1 MKALSR
7 PFILAAPAVLG
18 ALSAFATATPPQT
31 TSWAW
36 TLPSFLPPPRVPD
49 DNPMSEAKFEL
60 GRALFYD
67 KRLSGNGTLACG
79 SCHLQER
86 GFTDGRNLSV
96 GSTGQLTPRNAQG
109 LANVAWHATYTWAN
123 PALVTLER
131 QMEVPFFG
139 TDPIEMGV
147 TDANKPEI
155 LARLAADPFYAKSF
169 AEAFPEASN
178 PLTFAS
184 VIKAIATFERGMVA
198 AKSRYDLYL
207 EGKVKFTE
215 AEQRGHDLFFGEKA
229 ECHHCHGSSN
239 FDDQFVHAKSRE
251 VETPFHNTG
260 LYDIDRKGAYPR
272 PNRGLLE
279 TSGEPSDMG
288 RFRAPSLRNVA
299 VTAPYMHDGSVATLE
314 EVVEIYSRGGRSIET
329 GPLAGD
335 GRLNPH
341 KSDLIVPIDLTKRE
355 KADLVAFLETL
366 TDETF
371 LHAPGLSDPW
381 TNPGGLAQG
390 RGPLPATP

>member
-1 MKALSR
+1 MRRTLTILPVCATLCLAR
-7 PFILAAPAVLG
+7 PVPG
-18 ALSAFATATPPQT
+18 ETPT
-31 TSWAW
+31 W
-36 TLPSFLPPPRVPD
+36 TFDLPSYLPAPRIPA

-86 GFTDGRNLSV
+86 GFSDGREVSP
-96 GSTGQLTPRNAQG
+96 GSTGQLTARNAQG

-123 PALVTLER
+123 PPLVTLER
-131 QMEVPFFG
+131 QMEVPLFG

-155 LARLAADPFYAKSF
+155 LARLAADPCYPKAFEA
-169 AEAFPEASN
+169 AFPE
-178 PLTFAS
+178 TGGKIDFKS
-184 VIKAIATFERGMVA
+184 VIDAIATFERGLVST
-198 AKSRYDLYL
+198 KSRYDLYL
-207 EGKVKFTE
+207 GGKLKLTE

-229 ECHHCHGSSN
+229 ECHHCHGSTN
-239 FDDQFVHAKSRE
+239 FDDQFIHAKSRT

-260 LYDIDRKGAYPR
+260 LYNIDGAGAYPR
-272 PNRGLLE
+272 PNRGIFE
-279 TSGEPSDMG
+279 ITGEPTDMG

-299 VTAPYMHDGSVATLE
+299 VTAPYMHDGSVATLADAI
-314 EVVEIYSRGGRSIET
+314 EIYAQGGRKIES

-335 GRLNPH
+335 GRSSPG
-341 KSDLIVPIDLTKRE
+341 KSDLVVKIDLTPQE

-371 LHAPGLSDPW
+371 LTSPRFADPW
-381 TNPGGLAQG
+381 AAAQAHKVTG
-390 RGPLPATP
+390 AAYER